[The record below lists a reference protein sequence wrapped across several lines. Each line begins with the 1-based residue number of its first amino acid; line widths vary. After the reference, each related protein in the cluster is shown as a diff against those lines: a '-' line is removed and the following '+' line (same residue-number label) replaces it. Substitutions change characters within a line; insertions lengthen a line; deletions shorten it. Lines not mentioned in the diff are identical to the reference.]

1 MAVRGFERIK
11 NLYIIWTIISIGI
24 LYFFLKSPY
33 SSYLLWIVFLLLI
46 KDLLIDLYAKK
57 GPTPGLMEHAPFVII
72 VSIIGLLGLLE
83 VEPFIGL
90 VSPDTMIIAIID
102 SFIDVL
108 DDFRFFE

>member
-11 NLYIIWTIISIGI
+11 NLYIIWTIISIVI
-24 LYFFLKSPY
+24 LYFLFNSQY
-33 SSYLLWIVFLLLI
+33 SSYLIWIVFLLLV

-57 GPTPGLMEHAPFVII
+57 GPTPGLLEHAPFVII
-72 VSIIGLLGLLE
+72 IAIIGLLGIFE

-90 VSPDTMIIAIID
+90 VSPDTAMIAIID
-102 SFIDVL
+102 GSIDVL

>member
-11 NLYIIWTIISIGI
+11 NLYIIWTIISIVI
-24 LYFFLKSPY
+24 LYFLLNSPY
-33 SSYLLWIVFLLLI
+33 SPYLLWIVFLLLV
-46 KDLLIDLYAKK
+46 KDLLIDLYSKK
-57 GPTPGLMEHAPFVII
+57 GPTPFLLEHAPFVII
-72 VSIIGLLGLLE
+72 ISIIGLLGIFE

-90 VSPDTMIIAIID
+90 VSPDTTMIAIID